1 MGFHNS
7 ELKQTCR
14 SPWVVW
20 LRSPLTLSSLRFGNC
35 QSLISFEKE
44 LIYHH
49 QLING
54 LIQGKLITSNLN
66 SKGLHCRAI
75 KLTTPSENFSWIY
88 HFSPILLDYMCLGI
102 FSASHHP
109 AFGILQALWSFQKIK
124 PHEAIYL
131 GGKEMTLFLYITTW
145 FSVCYFIK
153 ISQDSVRKKIW
164 DNVTKGCRD

>member
-20 LRSPLTLSSLRFGNC
+20 RRSPLTLSSLRFGNC
-35 QSLISFEKE
+35 QSLIYFLWEE

-49 QLING
+49 QLISG
-54 LIQGKLITSNLN
+54 LIQGKQSEQQRFALQSNQANNTFWEFLLDL
-66 SKGLHCRAI
+66 S
-75 KLTTPSENFSWIY
+75 FQ
-88 HFSPILLDYMCLGI
+88 PILLDYMCLGI